1 MMATAKVFNMK
12 GEFIEEIALNEN
24 VFGIEPN
31 TTAIHTIVVNTLA
44 NKRQGT
50 QSAKTKSEVSGGGK
64 KPYRQKG
71 TGRARQGSIRS
82 AQWIHGGIIFA
93 PKPRS
98 YRFKVNNKVRRL
110 AMLSTLSSRAQSE
123 DIVVLDKLEIDEFKT
138 KKIVDMLKALKLE
151 TSALI
156 VTAEPDQKVVKSAG
170 NIPGIDTTFV
180 GTINVYDIL
189 RHEKLVLTKDALS
202 KLTEVYA

>member
-1 MMATAKVFNMK
+1 MATAKVYNMS
-12 GEFIEEIALNEN
+12 GEFIEEITLDEN

-31 TTAIHTIVVNTLA
+31 TAAVHTVVVNTLA
-44 NKRQGT
+44 NRRQGT

-71 TGRARQGSIRS
+71 TGRARQGSVRS

-98 YRFKVNNKVRRL
+98 YRFTVNKKVRRL
-110 AMLSTLSSRAQSE
+110 AMLSVLSSRAAEES
-123 DIVVLDKLEIDEFKT
+123 IVVLDKLELDEIKT
-138 KKIVDMLKALKLE
+138 KKIVSLCKALKLD
-151 TSALI
+151 TSALL
-156 VTAEPDQKVVKSAG
+156 VTADPDLTVVKSAR
-170 NIPGIDTTFV
+170 NIPGVDATFV

-189 RHEKLVLTKDALS
+189 RHEKLVLTRDALG
-202 KLTEVYA
+202 KLSEVYA

>member
-1 MMATAKVFNMK
+1 MATAKVYNMS
-12 GEFIEEIALNEN
+12 GDFIEEITLDEN

-31 TTAIHTIVVNTLA
+31 TAAVHTVVVNTLA
-44 NKRQGT
+44 NRRQGT

-98 YRFKVNNKVRRL
+98 YRFTVNKKVRRL
-110 AMLSTLSSRAQSE
+110 AMLSVLSSRAAEES
-123 DIVVLDKLEIDEFKT
+123 IIVLDKLELDEIKT
-138 KKIVDMLKALKLE
+138 KKIVSLCKALKLD
-151 TSALI
+151 TSALL
-156 VTAEPDQKVVKSAG
+156 VTADPDLTVVKSAR
-170 NIPGIDTTFV
+170 NIPGVDATFV

-189 RHEKLVLTKDALS
+189 RHEKLVLTRDALG
-202 KLTEVYA
+202 KLSEVYA

>member
-1 MMATAKVFNMK
+1 MATAKVYNMK
-12 GEFIEEIALNEN
+12 GEFLEEIALDDK

-31 TTAIHTIVVNTLA
+31 ATAVHTVVVNTLA
-44 NKRQGT
+44 NRRQGT

-110 AMLSTLSSRAQSE
+110 AMLSVLSSRAQSE
-123 DIVVLDKLEIDEFKT
+123 DVIVLDKIELDEIKT
-138 KKIVDMLKALKLE
+138 KKIVAMMEALKVD

-156 VTAEPDQKVVKSAG
+156 LTAEPDTKVVKSAG
-170 NIPGIDTTFV
+170 NIPGVDTTFV

-189 RHEKLVLTKDALS
+189 RHEKLVVTKDALS
-202 KLTEVYA
+202 KLSEVYA

>member
-1 MMATAKVFNMK
+1 MS
-12 GEFIEEIALNEN
+12 GEFIEEITLDEN

-31 TTAIHTIVVNTLA
+31 TAAVHTVVVNTLA
-44 NKRQGT
+44 NRRQGT

-98 YRFKVNNKVRRL
+98 YRFTVNKKVRRL
-110 AMLSTLSSRAQSE
+110 AMLSVLSSRAAEES
-123 DIVVLDKLEIDEFKT
+123 IVVLDKLELDEIKT
-138 KKIVDMLKALKLE
+138 KKIVSLCKALKLD
-151 TSALI
+151 TSALL
-156 VTAEPDQKVVKSAG
+156 VTADPDLTVVKSAR
-170 NIPGIDTTFV
+170 NIPGVDATFV

-189 RHEKLVLTKDALS
+189 RHEKLVLTRDALG
-202 KLTEVYA
+202 KLSEVYA

>member
-1 MMATAKVFNMK
+1 MATAKVYNMS
-12 GEFIEEIALNEN
+12 GDFIEEITLDEN

-31 TTAIHTIVVNTLA
+31 TAAVHTVVVNTLA
-44 NKRQGT
+44 NRRQGT

-82 AQWIHGGIIFA
+82 AQGIHGGIIFA

-98 YRFKVNNKVRRL
+98 YRFTVNKKVRRL
-110 AMLSTLSSRAQSE
+110 AMLSVLSSRAAEES
-123 DIVVLDKLEIDEFKT
+123 IVVLDKLELDEIKT
-138 KKIVDMLKALKLE
+138 KKIVSLCKALKLD
-151 TSALI
+151 TSALL
-156 VTAEPDQKVVKSAG
+156 VTADPDLTVVKSAR
-170 NIPGIDTTFV
+170 NIPGVDATFV

-189 RHEKLVLTKDALS
+189 RHEKLVLTRDALGKIS
-202 KLTEVYA
+202 EVYA

>member
-1 MMATAKVFNMK
+1 MATAKVFNMK

-82 AQWIHGGIIFA
+82 AQWIHGVIIFA

>member
-1 MMATAKVFNMK
+1 MATAKVYNMS
-12 GEFIEEIALNEN
+12 GEFIEEITLDEN

-31 TTAIHTIVVNTLA
+31 TAAVHTVVVNTLA
-44 NKRQGT
+44 NRRQGT

-98 YRFKVNNKVRRL
+98 YRFTVNKKVRRL
-110 AMLSTLSSRAQSE
+110 AMLSVLSSRAAEES
-123 DIVVLDKLEIDEFKT
+123 IVVLDKLELDEIKT
-138 KKIVDMLKALKLE
+138 KKIVSLCKALKLD
-151 TSALI
+151 TSALL
-156 VTAEPDQKVVKSAG
+156 VTADPDLTVVKSAR
-170 NIPGIDTTFV
+170 NLPGVDATFV
-180 GTINVYDIL
+180 GTIDVYDIL
-189 RHEKLVLTKDALS
+189 RHEKLVLTRDALG
-202 KLTEVYA
+202 KLSEVYA

>member
-1 MMATAKVFNMK
+1 MATAKVYNMK
-12 GEFIEEIALNEN
+12 GEFLEEIALDDK

-31 TTAIHTIVVNTLA
+31 ATAVHTVVVNTLA
-44 NKRQGT
+44 NRRQGT

-110 AMLSTLSSRAQSE
+110 AMLSVLSSRAQSE
-123 DIVVLDKLEIDEFKT
+123 DVIVLDKIELDEIKT
-138 KKIVDMLKALKLE
+138 KKIVAMMEALKVD

-156 VTAEPDQKVVKSAG
+156 LTAEPDTKVVKSAG
-170 NIPGIDTTFV
+170 NIPGVDTAFV

-189 RHEKLVLTKDALS
+189 RHEKLVVTKDALS
-202 KLTEVYA
+202 KLSEVYA

>member
-1 MMATAKVFNMK
+1 MATAKVYNMS
-12 GEFIEEIALNEN
+12 GDFIEEITLDEN

-31 TTAIHTIVVNTLA
+31 TAAVHTVVVNTLA
-44 NKRQGT
+44 NRRQGT

-98 YRFKVNNKVRRL
+98 YRFTVNKKVRRL
-110 AMLSTLSSRAQSE
+110 AMLSVLSSRAAEES
-123 DIVVLDKLEIDEFKT
+123 IIVLDKLELDEIKT
-138 KKIVDMLKALKLE
+138 KKIVSLCKALKLD
-151 TSALI
+151 TSALL
-156 VTAEPDQKVVKSAG
+156 VTADPDLTVVKSAR
-170 NIPGIDTTFV
+170 NIPGVDATFV

-189 RHEKLVLTKDALS
+189 RHEKLVLTRDALGKIS
-202 KLTEVYA
+202 EVYA

>member
-1 MMATAKVFNMK
+1 MATAKVYNMS
-12 GEFIEEIALNEN
+12 GEFIEEITLDEN

-31 TTAIHTIVVNTLA
+31 TAAVHTVVVNTLA
-44 NKRQGT
+44 NRRQGT

-98 YRFKVNNKVRRL
+98 YRFTVNKKVRRL
-110 AMLSTLSSRAQSE
+110 AMLSVLSSRAAEES
-123 DIVVLDKLEIDEFKT
+123 IIVLDKLELDEIKT
-138 KKIVDMLKALKLE
+138 KKIVTLCKALKLD
-151 TSALI
+151 TIALL
-156 VTAEPDQKVVKSAG
+156 VTADPDLTVVKSAR
-170 NIPGIDTTFV
+170 NIPGVDATFV

-189 RHEKLVLTKDALS
+189 RHEKLVLTRDALG
-202 KLTEVYA
+202 KLSEVYA

>member
-1 MMATAKVFNMK
+1 MATAKVYNMN
-12 GEFIEEIALNEN
+12 GEFIEEITLDEK

-31 TTAIHTIVVNTLA
+31 ATAIHTVVVNTLA
-44 NKRQGT
+44 NRRQGT

-64 KPYRQKG
+64 KPWRQKG
-71 TGRARQGSIRS
+71 TGRARQGSTRS

-110 AMLSTLSSRAQSE
+110 AMLSALSSRAQSE
-123 DIVVLDKLEIDEFKT
+123 AVIVLDKLELDEIKT
-138 KKIVDMLKALKLE
+138 KKIVEMLKALKIE

-156 VTAEPDQKVVKSAG
+156 VTAEADNTVVKSAR

-189 RHEKLVLTKDALS
+189 RHEKFVVTKDALS
-202 KLTEVYA
+202 KLSEVYA

>member
-1 MMATAKVFNMK
+1 MATAKVYNMS
-12 GEFIEEIALNEN
+12 GEFIEEITLDEN

-31 TTAIHTIVVNTLA
+31 TAAVHTVVVNTLA
-44 NKRQGT
+44 NRRQGT

-98 YRFKVNNKVRRL
+98 YRFTVNKKVRRL
-110 AMLSTLSSRAQSE
+110 AMLSVLSSRAAEES
-123 DIVVLDKLEIDEFKT
+123 IVILDKLELDEIKT
-138 KKIVDMLKALKLE
+138 KKIVSLC
-151 TSALI
+151 
-156 VTAEPDQKVVKSAG
+156 
-170 NIPGIDTTFV
+170 
-180 GTINVYDIL
+180 
-189 RHEKLVLTKDALS
+189 
-202 KLTEVYA
+202 

>member
-1 MMATAKVFNMK
+1 MATAKVYNMS
-12 GEFIEEIALNEN
+12 GDFIEEITLDEN

-31 TTAIHTIVVNTLA
+31 TAAVHTVVVNTLA
-44 NKRQGT
+44 NRRQGT

-98 YRFKVNNKVRRL
+98 YRFTVNKKVRRL
-110 AMLSTLSSRAQSE
+110 AMLSVLSSRAAEES
-123 DIVVLDKLEIDEFKT
+123 IVVLDKLELDEIKT
-138 KKIVDMLKALKLE
+138 KKIVSLCKALKLD
-151 TSALI
+151 TSALL
-156 VTAEPDQKVVKSAG
+156 VTADPDLTVVKSAR
-170 NIPGIDTTFV
+170 NIPGVDATFV

-189 RHEKLVLTKDALS
+189 RHEKLVLTRDALGKIS
-202 KLTEVYA
+202 EVYA

>member
-1 MMATAKVFNMK
+1 MATAKVYNMS
-12 GEFIEEIALNEN
+12 GDFIEEITLDEN

-31 TTAIHTIVVNTLA
+31 TAAVHTVVVNTLA
-44 NKRQGT
+44 NRRQGT

-98 YRFKVNNKVRRL
+98 FRFTVNKKVRRL
-110 AMLSTLSSRAQSE
+110 AMLSVLSSRAAEES
-123 DIVVLDKLEIDEFKT
+123 IIVLDKLELDEIKT
-138 KKIVDMLKALKLE
+138 KKIVSLCKALKLD
-151 TSALI
+151 TSALL
-156 VTAEPDQKVVKSAG
+156 VTADPDLTVVKSAR
-170 NIPGIDTTFV
+170 NIPGVDATFV

-189 RHEKLVLTKDALS
+189 RHEKLVLTRDALG
-202 KLTEVYA
+202 KLSEVYA

>member
-1 MMATAKVFNMK
+1 MATAKVFNMK

>member
-1 MMATAKVFNMK
+1 MATAKVFNMK

-156 VTAEPDQKVVKSAG
+156 VTAEPDQKVVKSVG

>member
-1 MMATAKVFNMK
+1 MATAKVYNMK
-12 GEFIEEIALNEN
+12 GEFLEEIALDDK

-31 TTAIHTIVVNTLA
+31 QTAVHTVVVNTLA
-44 NKRQGT
+44 NRRQGT

-110 AMLSTLSSRAQSE
+110 AMLSALSSRAQSE
-123 DIVVLDKLEIDEFKT
+123 AVVVLDKLELDEIKT
-138 KKIVDMLKALKLE
+138 KKIVEMMKALKIE
-151 TSALI
+151 TSSLI
-156 VTAEPDQKVVKSAG
+156 VTAEPDKKVVKSAG
-170 NIPGIDTTFV
+170 SIPGVDTTFV

-189 RHEKLVLTKDALS
+189 RHDTLLVTKDALT
-202 KLTEVYA
+202 KLSEVYA

>member
-1 MMATAKVFNMK
+1 MATAKVFNMK

-123 DIVVLDKLEIDEFKT
+123 DIVILDKLEIDEFKT

>member
-1 MMATAKVFNMK
+1 MATAKVYNMK
-12 GEFIEEIALNEN
+12 GEFLEEIALDDK

-31 TTAIHTIVVNTLA
+31 ATAVHTVVVNTLA
-44 NKRQGT
+44 NRRQGT

-110 AMLSTLSSRAQSE
+110 AMLSALSSRAQS
-123 DIVVLDKLEIDEFKT
+123 DAVVVLDKLELDEIKT
-138 KKIVDMLKALKLE
+138 KKIVEMLKALKLE
-151 TSALI
+151 NSSLI
-156 VTAEPDQKVVKSAG
+156 VTAEPDKKVVKSSD
-170 NIPGIDTTFV
+170 NIPGVDTTFV
-180 GTINVYDIL
+180 GSINVYDIL
-189 RHEKLVLTKDALS
+189 RHDTLLVTKDALS
-202 KLTEVYA
+202 KLSEVYA

>member
-1 MMATAKVFNMK
+1 MATAKVYNMS
-12 GEFIEEIALNEN
+12 GEFIEEITLDEN

-31 TTAIHTIVVNTLA
+31 TAAVHTVVVNTLA
-44 NKRQGT
+44 NRRQGT

-98 YRFKVNNKVRRL
+98 YRFTVNKKVRRL
-110 AMLSTLSSRAQSE
+110 AMLSVLSSRAAEES
-123 DIVVLDKLEIDEFKT
+123 IVVLDKLELDEIKT
-138 KKIVDMLKALKLE
+138 KKIVSLCKALKLD
-151 TSALI
+151 TSALL
-156 VTAEPDQKVVKSAG
+156 VTADPDLTVVKSAR
-170 NIPGIDTTFV
+170 NIPGVDATFV

-189 RHEKLVLTKDALS
+189 RHEKLVLTRDALG
-202 KLTEVYA
+202 KLSEVYA

>member
-1 MMATAKVFNMK
+1 MATAKVYNMS
-12 GEFIEEIALNEN
+12 GEFIEEITLDEN

-31 TTAIHTIVVNTLA
+31 TAAVHTVVVNTLA
-44 NKRQGT
+44 NRRQGT

-98 YRFKVNNKVRRL
+98 YRFTVNKKVRRL
-110 AMLSTLSSRAQSE
+110 AMLSVLSSRAAEES
-123 DIVVLDKLEIDEFKT
+123 IVVLDKLELDEIKT
-138 KKIVDMLKALKLE
+138 KKIVSLCKALKLD
-151 TSALI
+151 TSALL
-156 VTAEPDQKVVKSAG
+156 VTADPDLTVVKSAR
-170 NIPGIDTTFV
+170 NIPGVDATFV

-189 RHEKLVLTKDALS
+189 RHEKLVLTRDALGKIS
-202 KLTEVYA
+202 EVYA

>member
-123 DIVVLDKLEIDEFKT
+123 DIVILDKLEIDEFKT